1 MGVTLTEWKDFL
13 EYKWHL
19 IYTKIV
25 YRKLICKRS
34 LSMLS
39 EFESFIKVTAILLK
53 HLNSNH
59 WGSLTRYIQ
68 ASSVAIRKRK
78 Q

>member
-53 HLNSNH
+53 
-59 WGSLTRYIQ
+59 SLTVITGEALQDTYKQ
-68 ASSVAIRKRK
+68 ALL